1 MEQEWRTTAEA
12 LTALEAVMS
21 SIDHDARVRLS
32 APERLVL
39 MKRARSFRDRAVSL
53 ACVLTD
59 EASHSSVAAT
69 GTPITSLI
77 GLEEGRDSGDAAR
90 QVFQARDLARHKAVK
105 EAALAGKVSS
115 RHAAAIG
122 KGMAQLPSELTTE
135 QQARAEQAFLDRA
148 NKNTPKRLA
157 ELAPQILAEVAP
169 ELVPTVD
176 DEAARLEQQRRR
188 AFSKRSLRWGDDG
201 DGSTWL
207 HGSLPHLEAAPL
219 ISLIEAYVESDRR
232 AARDR
237 FRATRATDPG
247 PQVTRDQ
254 AAEDINRTPEQ
265 RRADALTQII
275 SDHRDAPTSVGDR
288 PRIVVTIREQD
299 LRERAERAGVLARGA
314 RITAGDLRR
323 LCCDAD
329 LMPVVLG
336 GPSEILDVGRTQR
349 LVTPAIRKA
358 LSLRDGGCVFP
369 QCSAPDSACEAHHL
383 QPWWAGG
390 ATALWNLVLLCPHH
404 HQLVEPDRWS
414 RPEDRWVIHID
425 PDTARVVVVPPA
437 RTNRFTA
444 RAGPPSSSAGTSPS
458 DSAASAGLRRMAEP
472 GAPPLIHSLA

>member
-1 MEQEWRTTAEA
+1 
-12 LTALEAVMS
+12 
-21 SIDHDARVRLS
+21 
-32 APERLVL
+32 
-39 MKRARSFRDRAVSL
+39 
-53 ACVLTD
+53 
-59 EASHSSVAAT
+59 
-69 GTPITSLI
+69 
-77 GLEEGRDSGDAAR
+77 
-90 QVFQARDLARHKAVK
+90 
-105 EAALAGKVSS
+105 
-115 RHAAAIG
+115 AAIG
-122 KGMAQLPSELTTE
+122 KGMAQLPPELSTE
-135 QQARAEQAFLDRA
+135 QKARAEQAFLDRA

-169 ELVPTVD
+169 ELVPSIE

-237 FRATRATDPG
+237 FKATRATRPG
-247 PQVTRDQ
+247 PQVMRDE
-254 AAEDINRTPEQ
+254 AEDINRTPEQ
-265 RRADALTQII
+265 RRADALTHII
-275 SDHRDAPTSVGDR
+275 ADHRDAPSSVGDR
-288 PRIVVTIREQD
+288 PRIVVTIREED
-299 LRERAERAGVLARGA
+299 LRERAEQAGVLAKGA

-329 LMPVVLG
+329 LMPAVLG

-369 QCSAPDSACEAHHL
+369 NCTAPDSACEAHHL

-404 HQLVEPDRWS
+404 HKLVEPDRFS
-414 RPEDRWVIHID
+414 RPGDRWRIHLD
-425 PDTARVVVVPPA
+425 PDTGTPVVTPPG
-437 RTNRFTA
+437 RTDRFTSKA
-444 RAGPPSSSAGTSPS
+444 NDAPPGAGTAMASPGH
-458 DSAASAGLRRMAEP
+458 ASAKDQCTAGP
-472 GAPPLIHSLA
+472 GAPPRLHASG